1 MTYQATFL
9 IPNVPFSFSKA
20 FHKMQGLIL
29 QNEETYILY
38 ILYKLQ
44 DQLTSNKVK
53 DFFEKK
59 KKKQF

>member
-9 IPNVPFSFSKA
+9 IPNVPFSVSKA

-53 DFFEKK
+53 DFF
-59 KKKQF
+59 